1 MKKKQAKIIFGILGL
16 AIATTVIFFLW
27 KTLVSEKEVAPV
39 VSPADFVESKRHA
52 LDLLGGLV
60 NHGFHVRDE
69 VWEVSLKPKKME
81 LLELTLF
88 AGNQYWFA
96 VSASSPAQRL
106 KLALY
111 DDQGNPVMLDLWKD
125 DHVMP
130 GARTAGGVLVA
141 RSGKYYV
148 GVELLDEEENM
159 RVIPASLV
167 YAYQ

>member
-1 MKKKQAKIIFGILGL
+1 MKKKQVKMILVGL
-16 AIATTVIFFLW
+16 VLGAVGMSLFLL
-27 KTLVSEKEVAPV
+27 KKNLVQEKKEPV
-39 VSPADFVESKRHA
+39 VSPADFVDSKRHA

-60 NHGFHVRDE
+60 NHGFRVRDE
-69 VWEVSLKPKKME
+69 VWEISLKPKKME

-111 DDQGNPVMLDLWKD
+111 DDQGNPVTLDLWKD

-130 GARTAGGVLVA
+130 GARTAVGLLVA
-141 RSGKYYV
+141 RSGNYYV
-148 GVELLDEEENM
+148 GVELLDEEGSA
-159 RVIPASLV
+159 RPIPASLV